1 MKLFRS
7 HFGVFLLLMLLQ
19 GCSLQQHQLNNLAR
33 ELDQGDAAGVLVTV
47 ESMDYPERDYAQYQL
62 TLGLL
67 KAVNGDF
74 QGAIVDL
81 QNAKRVIEQLQA
93 TSVSENLG
101 AVTVNETLRS
111 YTSSASERMLL
122 QQLLILSYLMQNDLE
137 GARVEVLQAQEI
149 EKSLPD
155 EGLSGLVASSNYL
168 GGLVYELNGEQD
180 NAMISYRRAY
190 QIMQSSEIPV
200 PEALRD
206 NLLELSYRL
215 GLKNEYASY
224 QQAFGRDFIA
234 QERDQA
240 QLVVLYWG
248 GVVSAKKQWF
258 MTVYEPSLGHNISLA
273 LPYYDKAY
281 PQQTPL
287 SFTVIGQQ
295 LRTEELDNVELLARA
310 DLDAQSA
317 EIYAAALAR
326 MIVKQTMVH
335 ELEKQQDGEIAAM
348 VLGITNMV
356 TEVADVRS
364 WNMLPA
370 TIQISR
376 LTLPEGEYYLQQPD
390 KARQLS
396 LLSRD
401 EYIARSA
408 TQLKADVTATLISA
422 DPPAE
427 LADLAA
433 EASKANKAKEV
444 SEVIEIQKTQET
456 TEINEAEKADQ
467 VENTVKKEKTVTAES
482 PGVATESGAAVTLDR
497 IHLRAGKT
505 VLLFYPGVAG
515 KAYSYVE
522 E

>member
-1 MKLFRS
+1 M
-7 HFGVFLLLMLLQ
+7 
-19 GCSLQQHQLNNLAR
+19 QQHQLNNLAR
-33 ELDQGDAAGVLVTV
+33 ELDRGNAAGVLTTV

-122 QQLLILSYLMQNDLE
+122 QQLLILSYLMQNDLD

-168 GGLVYELNGEQD
+168 GGLIYELNGEQD

-190 QIMQSSEIPV
+190 QIMQSSELPV
-200 PEALRD
+200 PEALQAS
-206 NLLELSYRL
+206 LLQLSHRL

-224 QQAFGRDFIA
+224 QQAFGSDFIP
-234 QERDQA
+234 QDSDQG

-258 MTVYEPSLGHNISLA
+258 MTVFEPSLGHNISLA
-273 LPYYDKAY
+273 LPYYDKEY
-281 PQQTPL
+281 PQQAQL
-287 SFTVIGQQ
+287 DFTVAGQ
-295 LRTEELDNVELLARA
+295 LLHTEELDNVELLARA

-326 MIVKQTMVH
+326 VLVKQTMVH
-335 ELEKQQDGEIAAM
+335 ELEKQKDGELAAM

-376 LTLPEGEYYLQQPD
+376 INLPEGEYYLQQPD
-390 KARQLS
+390 QVQQLS
-396 LLSRD
+396 LISRD
-401 EYIARSA
+401 EYIAR
-408 TQLKADVTATLISA
+408 TATLAEA
-422 DPPAE
+422 DVSTTLITAEPAAE
-427 LADLAA
+427 LADPANI
-433 EASKANKAKEV
+433 ASKANKAKEV
-444 SEVIEIQKTQET
+444 SEEREET
-456 TEINEAEKADQ
+456 EAKEVSEDNKDKENKKVKDVSESEEADQ
-467 VENTVKKEKTVTAES
+467 VAKTDKIENTETADSSVVVTDTA
-482 PGVATESGAAVTLDR
+482 VALDR
-497 IHLRAGKT
+497 IQLRAGKT

>member
-1 MKLFRS
+1 M
-7 HFGVFLLLMLLQ
+7 
-19 GCSLQQHQLNNLAR
+19 QQHQLNNLAR
-33 ELDQGDAAGVLVTV
+33 ELDQGNAAGVLTTV

-74 QGAIVDL
+74 DSAIVDL

-122 QQLLILSYLMQNDLE
+122 QQLLILSYLMQNDLD

-190 QIMQSSEIPV
+190 QILQSSELDV
-200 PEALRD
+200 PKALRD
-206 NLLELSYRL
+206 SLLQLSHRL
-215 GLKNEYASY
+215 GLNNEYARY
-224 QQAFGRDFIA
+224 QQQFGTDFTLRDDT
-234 QERDQA
+234 QG

-248 GVVSAKKQWF
+248 GVVSPKKQWF
-258 MTVYEPSLGHNISLA
+258 MTVFEPSLGHNISLA
-273 LPYYDKAY
+273 LPYYDKEY
-281 PQQTPL
+281 PQQAQL
-287 SFTVIGQQ
+287 SFTVAGQS
-295 LRTEELDNVELLARA
+295 LHTEELDNVELLARA

-326 MIVKQTMVH
+326 VLVKQTMVH
-335 ELEKQQDGEIAAM
+335 ELEKQKDGELAAM
-348 VLGITNMV
+348 VMGITNMV

-376 LTLPEGEYYLQQPD
+376 IALPGGEYYLQQPD
-390 KARQLS
+390 QAQLLS
-396 LLSRD
+396 LISRD
-401 EYIARSA
+401 EYIARTA
-408 TQLKADVTATLISA
+408 LKADTDVSTTMITA

-427 LADLAA
+427 LADSANK
-433 EASKANKAKEV
+433 ASKAKEV
-444 SEVIEIQKTQET
+444 SEELEVKEVSEDNKDKE
-456 TEINEAEKADQ
+456 NKKVKYVSEAEKAGQ
-467 VENTVKKEKTVTAES
+467 VAKTDKKENTETADSSVVVTDTA
-482 PGVATESGAAVTLDR
+482 VALDR
-497 IHLRAGKT
+497 IQLRAGKT